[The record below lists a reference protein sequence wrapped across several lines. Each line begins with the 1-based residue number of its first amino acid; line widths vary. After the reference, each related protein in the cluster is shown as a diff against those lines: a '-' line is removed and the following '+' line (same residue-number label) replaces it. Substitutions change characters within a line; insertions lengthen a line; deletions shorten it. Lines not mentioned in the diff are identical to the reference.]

1 MRVVQP
7 AGWPAPRGYANGVV
21 VESTGA
27 LHVAGQIGWEP
38 DGTFASDEL
47 VPQFAR
53 ALDNVLAVVAAAGG
67 SAKTIV
73 SMTVYVTDVAAYRSS
88 KLQLGHV
95 WRERMGA
102 HYPAMALVG
111 VTALVEPRAR
121 VEIQAVAELPE
132 EDEA

>member
-1 MRVVQP
+1 M
-7 AGWPAPRGYANGVV
+7 
-21 VESTGA
+21 
-27 LHVAGQIGWEP
+27 AGQIGWEP

-67 SAKTIV
+67 SARSIV
-73 SMTVYVTDVAAYRSS
+73 SMTVYVTDIAAYRSS
-88 KLQLGHV
+88 VRELGRT
-95 WRERMGA
+95 WRERMGD

-111 VTALVEPRAR
+111 VTELVEPRAR